1 LIAVT
6 TEALV
11 KDDGAIEALQELQE
25 KLVAVNTKHKWMNEK
40 Y

>member
-25 KLVAVNTKHKWMNEK
+25 KLVAVNKKKTQVDE
-40 Y
+40 